1 MFDACVFTCLSDFKH
16 QLDNFAAVSQMV
28 VDGIDSV
35 IELGEGVYDV
45 LKSLH
50 AGCVGRVLNLSQEY
64 ENHPYDSIMEDI
76 PNCALKL
83 FLSSEIGGDVAAMKM
98 ISLARMT
105 KCFTN
110 PVIDIDSSVQ
120 NVIGKFSIFNA
131 RRKGGEISLWYFRN
145 IF

>member
-28 VDGIDSV
+28 VDGNDSV

-50 AGCVGRVLNLSQEY
+50 AGCGGRVLNLSQEY
-64 ENHPYDSIMEDI
+64 ENHPYHSIMEDI

-98 ISLARMT
+98 ISLA
-105 KCFTN
+105 
-110 PVIDIDSSVQ
+110 
-120 NVIGKFSIFNA
+120 
-131 RRKGGEISLWYFRN
+131 
-145 IF
+145 